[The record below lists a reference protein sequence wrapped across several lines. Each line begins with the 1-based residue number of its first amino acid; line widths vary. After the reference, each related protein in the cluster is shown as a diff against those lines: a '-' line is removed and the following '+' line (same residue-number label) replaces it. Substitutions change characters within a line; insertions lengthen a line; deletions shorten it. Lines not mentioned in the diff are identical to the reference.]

1 MNTQS
6 IIYILVGLVALLLVW
21 VIFLQATLAG
31 IRRRQK
37 ALFQGK
43 DGKNLENVILAQEK
57 RLRKL
62 EVQSENQQQ
71 VTTML
76 DALAKRSIHKTGLVR
91 FNPFQD
97 IGGDQSFSVALL
109 DDFDDGVVISSL
121 YSRDGMRVYAK
132 AINRGKSGK
141 HPLTE
146 EEVQAIKK
154 ASLEKNG

>member
-71 VTTML
+71 ATTTL